1 MGRACSA
8 QLTTRPSLER
18 VTRPASS
25 STRRCFMKPGSD
37 MACGAASSDTARSP
51 PLSDSR
57 MPRRVES
64 ASAANTVSSSAL
76 AYLTIRFSFKPDGR
90 GCQARQNCR

>member
-1 MGRACSA
+1 MGRAWSA

-18 VTRPASS
+18 LTRPASS
-25 STRRCFMKPGSD
+25 STRKCFMKPGSD

-51 PLSDSR
+51 PLRDSR

-64 ASAANTVSSSAL
+64 ASAANTASSSS
-76 AYLTIRFSFKPDGR
+76 AYLTIRFSIKPRGGR
-90 GCQARQNCR
+90 CQARPYCR